1 MTEDEWMKAAMH
13 DDSLVVELLLGLS
26 HHSAAK
32 HMPADLPLHW
42 SVRQRRSKPLL
53 FRSKKVSV
61 TTDSPTTPLS
71 WSGDTSGSCGAGAG
85 SGGAVDGGPE
95 NSSFPPPPPSNASG
109 KARSKQLTQTNEK
122 SKTKRSRKKKTMAEL
137 RDDEIVLL
145 RERRLLKKELAI
157 LRLNLEKQKATNE
170 NLQRMKLDLQRQPGG
185 VVTPMSSVQ
194 QNSACNAELPQ
205 TFASQNFP
213 VAMQEE
219 LVRRGLEIS
228 FALPDLNLPL
238 EVD

>member
-26 HHSAAK
+26 HRSVAK

-42 SVRQRRSKPLL
+42 SVRQRRSKPVL
-53 FRSKKVSV
+53 FRSKKVV
-61 TTDSPTTPLS
+61 AVTDSPTTPLS
-71 WSGDTSGSCGAGAG
+71 WSGDTSGSSGAGVG
-85 SGGAVDGGPE
+85 SGGAVDGVPE
-95 NSSFPPPPPSNASG
+95 NSSYPPPPHPPLPSNASG

-137 RDDEIVLL
+137 KEDEIVLL

-170 NLQRMKLDLQRQPGG
+170 NLQRMKPGRD
-185 VVTPMSSVQ
+185 VTPMSSVQ
-194 QNSACNAELPQ
+194 QNRPCNAELPQ
-205 TFASQNFP
+205 TFASHNFP
-213 VAMQEE
+213 AAVQEE
-219 LVRRGLEIS
+219 LVRGLEIS